1 MNKSWS
7 DSDREYIRAN
17 AGVLTDEVI
26 AANLTRITGRSITL
40 QAARK
45 QRQLMGLRKRH
56 GRGIC
61 KLVAD
66 QPSIRYVQKRPL
78 GVPLSIK
85 VAKPPEQGSGE

>member
-1 MNKSWS
+1 MNRTWS
-7 DSDREYIRAN
+7 ESDREYIRAN

-26 AANLTRITGRSITL
+26 AANLTRITGRPISL

-66 QPSIRYVQKRPL
+66 QPSIRYMPKRPL
-78 GVPLSIK
+78 GVPITIEGAS
-85 VAKPPEQGSGE
+85 PPEQGSGE